1 MLLIQAS
8 TPDFRAW
15 IHNYTLGWVELAMDK
30 RKIREKS
37 SHQDKQLMLSIKRF
51 RLMMLMLMHTY
62 VYDPRVSKGDDY
74 D

>member
-1 MLLIQAS
+1 
-8 TPDFRAW
+8 
-15 IHNYTLGWVELAMDK
+15 MDK